1 MMKASKKALSA
12 ILFVILGLF
21 IVGYFIHIAF
31 DESRYFSKNSLDYY
45 LLVHSRY
52 VKNFPLPENVIK
64 VTYHSSCGD
73 GPKPPS
79 TAVQIDTTALGEDYI
94 NAVKNFVTKN
104 NLKKTQNEGVFRLAT
119 VYKDINNDE
128 IEIVIGKV
136 ENGLYSI
143 ILEHRTY

>member
-1 MMKASKKALSA
+1 MMKVSKKALSA
-12 ILFVILGLF
+12 LFFSILCLLIA
-21 IVGYFIHIAF
+21 GYFINIVF
-31 DESRYFSKNSLDYY
+31 DESRYFSKNSLDYF

-79 TAVQIDTTALGEDYI
+79 TAVQIDTTAIGVNYLNDVE
-94 NAVKNFVTKN
+94 NFVTKN
-104 NLKKTQNEGVFRLAT
+104 NLKKTQNEGVFSLAT

-128 IEIVIGKV
+128 IEIVIDKE